1 MILWCVLA
9 IGTAC
14 IMNIGE
20 CCSYLFSVC
29 IRSLLLIVMKKFIC
43 HLGRKHQQPC
53 YGPIP
58 RLAVCSCRVGSLQ
71 KVQGQSRHDSTHR
84 RPCGTC
90 LLPIHNLVD
99 LCDTQRAGKEIV
111 KRPMFKSLQMT
122 LCCCVA
128 CTHLTWKPHRA
139 CSLGTQVFYILD
151 YINNNQGHLQNC
163 SDVHRSFH
171 NSFPVHCLSHR
182 ATALPDQLQECPTGP
197 HVNSTSS
204 GLWPC
209 AALWS
214 CTFCSDRPCAL
225 SLLHRQF
232 HIGHR
237 RLSMKV
243 IFTNIFTH

>member
-1 MILWCVLA
+1 MPRWVTA
-9 IGTAC
+9 KGT
-14 IMNIGE
+14 
-20 CCSYLFSVC
+20 
-29 IRSLLLIVMKKFIC
+29 
-43 HLGRKHQQPC
+43 
-53 YGPIP
+53 GP
-58 RLAVCSCRVGSLQ
+58 
-71 KVQGQSRHDSTHR
+71 QGQSRHDSTHR

-182 ATALPDQLQECPTGP
+182 TTALPDQLQECPTGP

-209 AALWS
+209 AALY
-214 CTFCSDRPCAL
+214 
-225 SLLHRQF
+225 LL
-232 HIGHR
+232 
-237 RLSMKV
+237 
-243 IFTNIFTH
+243 